1 MFYFGIDW
9 SEEHHNLCIQNQAGA
24 IISEL
29 ELRHTLEGFE
39 QIDLERRKLDVPARQ
54 CLVAIET
61 SYNLLVDYLL
71 DRDYTLYL
79 IPPQA
84 TDNYR
89 SRRRSSG
96 ARTDESDAAV
106 LAKALRIDLDYH
118 QRLRPNSALTQQ
130 ILAQVRLIE
139 ILRRSIQRQSNQLR
153 AVLVRTY
160 PQALGLFG
168 KLTSQ
173 VSLHFLMTY
182 PTAQEALTLDKGSF
196 EAFCRSH
203 RYCRAGLISRR
214 YAQLMAPAPEAN
226 PSAVQAYRDQVR
238 ILAELLLSQVKCRIQ
253 AQSQLRQL
261 FPQHPDAFIF
271 ESLPGTGDLLAP
283 GLLAKFGDHRDRFP
297 KAGSVQALAGT
308 CPVTRESGKRKIVSF
323 RRGCDRDFRR
333 IAQQFARASLSQSG
347 WAFAYWRDVRPHCGS
362 DSDAYRRLA
371 NRWLAIVWKMW
382 QDRKAYDETYHLK
395 QRAQRRRP
403 RS

>member
-9 SEEHHNLCIQNQAGA
+9 SEEHHNLCIQSPAGA
-24 IISEL
+24 IVSEL

-39 QIDLERRKLDVPARQ
+39 QIDLERRKLDVPARE

-61 SYNLLVDYLL
+61 SHNLLVDYLL
-71 DRDYTLYL
+71 DRDYTVHL

-106 LAKALRIDLDYH
+106 LAKALRIDRDCH
-118 QRLRPNSALTQQ
+118 QLLRPNSALTQQ

-182 PTAQEALTLDKGSF
+182 PTAQEALTLDKGTF
-196 EAFCRSH
+196 ETFCRSH

-238 ILAELLLSQVKCRIQ
+238 ILAELLLSQVKSRIQ
-253 AQSQLRQL
+253 AQSQLGQL

-308 CPVTRESGKRKIVSF
+308 CPVTRESGKRKTVSF

-333 IAQQFARASLSQSG
+333 IAQQFARASVSQSG

>member
-9 SEEHHNLCIQNQAGA
+9 SQEHHNLCIQNQAGA
-24 IISEL
+24 IVSEL
-29 ELRHTLEGFE
+29 KLKHTVEGFE
-39 QIDLERRKLDVPARQ
+39 QLDRERRKLGVPSSD

-71 DRDYTLYL
+71 DRGYIVYL
-79 IPPQA
+79 IPPQV

-89 SRRRSSG
+89 SRPRSSG
-96 ARTDESDAAV
+96 ARTDEFDAVV
-106 LAKALRIDLDYH
+106 LARALRTDLACH

-139 ILRRSIQRQSNQLR
+139 MLRRSIHRQSNQLR
-153 AVLVRTY
+153 AVLLRIY

-168 KLTSQ
+168 KLTAQ
-173 VSLHFLMTY
+173 ISLHFLLTY
-182 PTAQEALTLDKGSF
+182 PTPQEALALSKSEF

-203 RYCRAGLISRR
+203 RYCQAGLISRR
-214 YAQLMAPAPEAN
+214 YAQLMAPRPEAS
-226 PSAVQAYRDQVR
+226 PSAVQAYRDLVR
-238 ILAELLLSQVKCRIQ
+238 ILAELLLPQVQRRSQ
-253 AQSQLRQL
+253 ALSLLRQL
-261 FPQHPDAFIF
+261 LSQHPDAFIF

-283 GLLAKFGDHRDRFP
+283 ALLAKFGDHRDRFP
-297 KAGSVQALAGT
+297 TAGSVQALAGT
-308 CPVTRESGKRKIVSF
+308 CPVTKASGKRRIVLF
-323 RRGCDRDFRR
+323 RRGCDREFRR
-333 IAQQFARASLSQSG
+333 IAQQFAHASISQSG
-347 WAFAYWRDVRPHCGS
+347 WALAYWRDVRPHCAS

-371 NRWLAIVWKMW
+371 NRWLAIIWRMW
-382 QDRKAYDETYHLK
+382 QDHTAYDETYHLQ

>member
-9 SEEHHNLCIQNQAGA
+9 SENHHNLCIQSEAGGN
-24 IISEL
+24 IIEL
-29 ELRHTLEGFE
+29 ELKHTLEGFE
-39 QIDLERRKLDVPARQ
+39 QLDRERCKLDVPAAD
-54 CLVAIET
+54 CVVAIET

-71 DRDYTLYL
+71 DRGYIVYL

-84 TDNYR
+84 TDKYR
-89 SRRRSSG
+89 GRGRSSG

-106 LAKALRIDLDYH
+106 LAKAVRTDRDCH
-118 QRLRPNSALTQQ
+118 QRLRPNSALSQQ

-153 AVLVRTY
+153 AVLLRIY

-168 KLTSQ
+168 KLTTQ
-173 VSLHFLMTY
+173 INLHFLMTY
-182 PTAQEALTLDKGSF
+182 PTAQEALALSKSEF
-196 EAFCRSH
+196 EAFCRKH

-214 YAQLMAPAPEAN
+214 YAHLMAPAPEAN
-226 PSAVQAYRDQVR
+226 PYAVQAYHDQVR
-238 ILAELLLSQVKCRIQ
+238 VLAELLLPQVQRRNQ
-253 AQSQLRQL
+253 ALSLLGQL

-271 ESLPGTGDLLAP
+271 ESLPGAGDLLAP
-283 GLLAKFGDHRDRFP
+283 ALLAKFGDHRDLFP
-297 KAGSVQALAGT
+297 RPGSVQALAGT
-308 CPVTRESGKRKIVSF
+308 CPVTKRSGKRKVVLF
-323 RRGCDRDFRR
+323 RRGCDREFRR
-333 IAQQFARASLSQSG
+333 ITQQFARASLAQSG
-347 WAFAYWRDVRPHCGS
+347 WALAYWRDVRPHCGS

-371 NRWLAIVWKMW
+371 NRWLAIIWRMW
-382 QDRKAYDETYHLK
+382 VDRKAYDETYHLK